1 MTSQPPIDQ
10 QSAPS
15 IPAPDNTNHNP
26 NHNGFRPDLELREIE
41 FRHGQRPGSRYVR
54 VMSVSPKGFRR
65 VAPGVLEATEE
76 AHMPRGS
83 IGRQMR
89 QFRRVM
95 LGRPLA
101 TAAQAHE
108 RLTKV
113 KALAIFS
120 SDALSS
126 VAYATEEILLVLSA
140 AGALA
145 LSAVLPV
152 SIAIALLLAVVALSY
167 RQTIH
172 AYPQGGGSY
181 IVTRDNLGDL
191 AGLTAGAALMLDYV
205 LTVAVSIS
213 AGVAAITSALQG
225 LQPYRVEIAL
235 LALLLMVLVNLRGLR
250 DAGTIFAAPTYLF
263 IASVLLLIGL
273 GITKIAIGGLDGHNL
288 LTGAAPQTLVTASQS
303 LTAFLILRAFASGCT
318 AMTGVEAVS
327 DGVPAFKP
335 PESDNAAKTLTAMAI
350 ILGTMFLGIG
360 LLSHHFGL
368 VPNDRE
374 TILSQLG
381 HKVFIGGPL
390 YYILQAAT
398 FLILVLAANTSFQDF
413 PRLGSFMARDRF
425 LPHQFLFRGDR
436 LAFTN
441 GILVLSL
448 LAGVLLVIFKAD
460 TSRLIPL
467 YAVGVFLAFTLSQS
481 SMVRRWLRKR
491 GPRWRRSLM
500 MNGAGA
506 VTTGIVTLI
515 IAGTK
520 FTHGAWV
527 VVLLVPCL
535 VAFFRSIHS
544 HYEQVAAQLHV
555 DLPLLPLPEERVG
568 KVIVPVGGINRAVLP
583 TLSYARALSPDVTAV
598 HVAEDLS
605 SADDLR
611 REWEDWGSGIPLLI
625 LETPYRS
632 FIEPLLAYIDALDA
646 RSPGSLVTV
655 VLPEFVPAHWW
666 EQALHNQTA
675 LRLKFALLSRPNTI
689 VTNVPYHLSA

>member
-1 MTSQPPIDQ
+1 VTQRPTIERTRQNGSLP
-10 QSAPS
+10 
-15 IPAPDNTNHNP
+15 HEE
-26 NHNGFRPDLELREIE
+26 HNGLSPDLELRDVEV
-41 FRHGQRPGSRYVR
+41 RKGQRPGSRYVR
-54 VMSVSPKGFRR
+54 IMTVNPKGFRR

-76 AHMPRGS
+76 AHIPRGAMARKFS
-83 IGRQMR
+83 
-89 QFRRVM
+89 QFRRVL

-126 VAYATEEILLVLSA
+126 VAYATEEILIVLA
-140 AGALA
+140 LAGAAA
-145 LSAVLPV
+145 LSAVLPI
-152 SIAIALLLAVVALSY
+152 SLAIAALLAVVALSY

-172 AYPQGGGSY
+172 AYPKGGGSY

-213 AGVAAITSALQG
+213 AGVAAITSAIQVLH
-225 LQPYRVEIAL
+225 PYRVE
-235 LALLLMVLVNLRGLR
+235 LALVALGLMMLVNLRGLR
-250 DAGTIFAAPTYLF
+250 EAGTIFAAPTYLF
-263 IASVLLLIGL
+263 IGSVLLLL
-273 GITKIAIGGLDGHNL
+273 GVGIAKVVLAGMGGHNL
-288 LTGAAPQTLVTASQS
+288 LAGAPPEAVVTASQS
-303 LTAFLILRAFASGCT
+303 MSVFLILRAFASGCT

-327 DGVPAFKP
+327 DGVPAFRP
-335 PESDNAAKTLTAMAI
+335 PESENAAKTLTSMAI
-350 ILGTMFLGIG
+350 ILGIMFLGIG
-360 LLSHHFGL
+360 LLSHHLGL
-368 VPNDRE
+368 VPDERE

-381 HKVFIGGPL
+381 HRVFAAGPL

-413 PRLGSFMARDRF
+413 PRLGSFMARDHF

-441 GILVLSL
+441 GITVLCVLSG
-448 LAGVLLVIFKAD
+448 ALLVIFHAD

-481 SMVRRWLRKR
+481 SMVRRWLRVR
-491 GPRWRRSLM
+491 GPNWRRNLV

-506 VTTGIVTLI
+506 LTTGVVTLI

-527 VVLLVPCL
+527 VVVLVPCL
-535 VAFFRSIHS
+535 VTLFSAIHG
-544 HYEQVAAQLHV
+544 HYQRVSEELAVEVEPGSLQAEQI
-555 DLPLLPLPEERVG
+555 G
-568 KVIVPVGGINRAVLP
+568 KVIVPVGSLNQVVLR
-583 TLSYARALSPDVTAV
+583 TLRYARGLSKDVTAV
-598 HVAEDLS
+598 HVAEDLE
-605 SADDLR
+605 AAEELR
-611 REWEDWGSGIPLLI
+611 GTWERWHSDIPLLI

-632 FIEPLLAYIDALDA
+632 FISPLLAYIDALDA
-646 RSPGSLVTV
+646 RSPGSLITV

-666 EQALHNQTA
+666 ENVLHNQTA
-675 LRLKFALLSRPNTI
+675 LRLKLALLNRPNTV
-689 VTNVPYHLSA
+689 VTDVPYHLHR